1 MLFAASL
8 VNKTNTKPYRK
19 TERRRMT
26 FRELLRNGMLPL
38 LAVLCI
44 LGNSSPTFAQAN
56 IEAFGQNRI
65 QYRKFDWKYFDTKHF
80 RVYHYDKSGRQLGR
94 HVAEE
99 AEYDMNVIERRLG
112 SQFPQRFNI
121 ILYNNYD
128 EYRQSNIGLKEESS
142 STLGNTKAGSLKIV
156 DDKLVVYFTGAHAD
170 IRRQIR
176 SGMAT
181 VVMQRMLYG
190 DNLKKAVKN
199 SLVQNL
205 PEWVTAG
212 YIAYLV
218 DGWDEKTNSEWK
230 GLMNANPNRGFY
242 EISMQQ
248 PEIAGKAFW
257 KFVSDQY
264 GPNTVKTLLY
274 AMQQKASLN
283 KATLMPQNLN
293 MKVTKA
299 YDSCMKYYKSAYAVD
314 ELNQEK
320 PDSTHGV
327 AELKVPSDNTI
338 LRNIKISPDG
348 VNVAFVAWKNGQF
361 NVMIQRAGNDEAV
374 PISLLEGGQKDLTE
388 EIDPSYPM
396 LAWSKTGSKLAIL
409 YRLKRGTYLR
419 IYNHTKGRIE
429 NYTIP
434 NNRFERAI
442 SMSFTE
448 DDGALVLSAVK
459 KSQTDLYLFT
469 IKGSKLINI
478 TDDAWDDLSPQ
489 FISGG
494 SRTGILFLSNRPKPN
509 MNVPVG
515 VNELPS
521 GPLNVFFYNIVSKN
535 PELIQCT
542 NVQKGRISQPI
553 QYGFENFA
561 YLHDSNG
568 INNKYV
574 VMFKR
579 NAANKDS
586 AYSLPVT
593 NYTTSILSHQFCPA
607 TGYVADVI
615 QPKTKYVTYFHD
627 LVMPDPEHPKKL
639 VPTKLSLETQDAPQG
654 SSVKIATDGPVK
666 KKAAKKQ
673 PAKVEVPRSNIK
685 GGNTFQSEFT
695 DNEEKNTTK
704 NDTTNLAEATSPEE
718 DATLVTSANDSST
731 LTEIN
736 DSAYVKMKP
745 SKYRFSF
752 KPDFLS
758 IKLDNT
764 ILFNQYQSIQ
774 SNGGEYDVTL
784 PSALANIS
792 LDEVMENHKL
802 QAGFQFPLAGGSP
815 TSTYFVQYQNL
826 THRLDWGFLY
836 LYKYNKDQ
844 KAVSYYDVQGTY
856 IGIAPQI
863 IRNSVNMAQIDFSY
877 PLDRLR
883 SIKFH
888 TGVREDRLSQKIVD
902 SLSLFI
908 DFKKTAS
915 YTSVSRLEF
924 IFDNTTMPAM
934 NILLGTRAKVYTEYM
949 YGLND
954 GNKSCYNI
962 GFDFRNY
969 QKLYKN
975 LIWANRFAYAH
986 SDGNKIV
993 QYGVG
998 GVDNP
1003 YPKQIGEKYG
1013 QVPSSIY
1020 GFQMMATSLRGYGMF
1035 HRIGNN
1041 FAVVNSEVRLP
1052 LVTTFAKRPIQS
1064 SVIKNLQLVA
1074 FVDVGTAWNG
1084 FIPNAK
1090 GLSDSVST
1098 ATNTNLRPSTS
1109 PYYQLQVPGLL
1120 PPKGNTSMQI
1130 VVPLAFEPIAGY
1142 GLGLRTFIGGYFI
1155 RLDYA
1160 RKTEYN
1166 LNEKK
1171 YMIHIGLGTDF

>member
-1 MLFAASL
+1 
-8 VNKTNTKPYRK
+8 
-19 TERRRMT
+19 MT
-26 FRELLRNGMLPL
+26 FRDLLRNGMLPFMVAFYAL
-38 LAVLCI
+38 V
-44 LGNSSPTFAQAN
+44 SPLSTIAQSN
-56 IEAFGQNRI
+56 IEVFGQNRV

-99 AEYDMNVIERRLG
+99 AEFDMGVIEKKLG

-128 EYRQSNIGLKEESS
+128 EYRQSNIGLKEESPT
-142 STLGNTKAGSLKIV
+142 TLGNTKAGSLKIV
-156 DDKLVVYFTGAHAD
+156 DDKLVVYFTGSHAD

-190 DNLKKAVKN
+190 DNVKKAVKN
-199 SLVQNL
+199 SLLQNT
-205 PEWVTAG
+205 PEWVSSG

-230 GLMNANPNRGFY
+230 GILNANPKRGFY
-242 EISMQQ
+242 EISKQY
-248 PEIAGKAFW
+248 PETAGKAFW
-257 KFVSDQY
+257 KFVADQY

-274 AMQQKASLN
+274 SMQQKVSLN
-283 KATLMPQNLN
+283 KAMLAPQNLN

-299 YDSCMKYYKSAYAVD
+299 YDSCMKYYKNAYAVD
-314 ELNQEK
+314 ELHQEK

-327 AELKVPSDNTI
+327 AALKVPSDNTI

-348 VNVAFVAWKNGQF
+348 VNVAFVAWKNGHF
-361 NVMIQRAGNDEAV
+361 NVMTQKANDDEAV

-396 LAWSKTGSKLAIL
+396 LAWSKTGSKLAII
-409 YRLKRGTYLR
+409 YRLNRGTYLR
-419 IYNHTKGRIE
+419 IYNHSKSRIE

-434 NNRFERAI
+434 NNRFERAL

-448 DDGALVLSAVK
+448 DDGALIISAIK

-469 IKGSKLINI
+469 IKGSKLTNI

-489 FISGG
+489 YISGG

-509 MNVPVG
+509 MNVPVA

-535 PELIQCT
+535 SELLQCT

-553 QYGFENFA
+553 QYGLDNFA

-574 VMFKR
+574 VLFKR
-579 NAANKDS
+579 DDNNKDV

-593 NYTTSILSHQFCPA
+593 NYNTSILSHQFCPT

-615 QPKTKYVTYFHD
+615 QPKTKYITYFHD
-627 LVMPDPEHPKKL
+627 LVMPDPNNPKTL
-639 VPTKLSLETQDAPQG
+639 LPTQLSAEAQEPVQSG
-654 SSVKIATDGPVK
+654 NVKIATDAPVK
-666 KKAAKKQ
+666 KKASKKHAQ
-673 PAKVEVPRSNIK
+673 TKANEPRTEIK
-685 GGNTFQSEFT
+685 GGNAFQSEFT
-695 DNEEKNTTK
+695 DTEEQSSTAPDVVSNNEETT
-704 NDTTNLAEATSPEE
+704 DEQTTPGA
-718 DATLVTSANDSST
+718 SAADSSI
-731 LTEIN
+731 LTEIT

-745 SKYRFSF
+745 ATYRFSF

-758 IKLDNT
+758 IKLDNSM
-764 ILFNQYQSIQ
+764 LFNQYQSIEA
-774 SNGGEYDVTL
+774 NGGQYDVTT
-784 PSALANIS
+784 PSALTNIS
-792 LDEVMENHKL
+792 LDELMENHKL
-802 QAGFQFPLAGGSP
+802 LAGFQFPVYGGSP
-815 TSTYFVQYQNL
+815 TSTYFLQYQNL
-826 THRLDWGFLY
+826 THRLDWGLLFMR
-836 LYKYNKDQ
+836 KQSKDQ
-844 KAVSYYDVQGTY
+844 KNVSYYDQSENYLGTL
-856 IGIAPQI
+856 PQVI
-863 IRNSVNMAQIDFSY
+863 TNSMNMGQVDLSY

-888 TGVREDRLSQKIVD
+888 TGVREDKLAQKVVD
-902 SLSLFI
+902 TISLVL
-908 DFKKTAS
+908 DFKNTAT

-924 IFDNTTMPAM
+924 VFDNTTMPAM

-949 YGLND
+949 YGLTG

-969 QKLYKN
+969 QKLHKN
-975 LIWANRFAYAH
+975 FIWANRFAYAH

-993 QYGVG
+993 QYGLG

-1003 YPKQIGEKYG
+1003 FIPLHGKKYG
-1013 QVPSSIY
+1013 TVPSDIY

-1041 FAVVNSEVRLP
+1041 FAVISSEVRLP
-1052 LVTTFAKRPIQS
+1052 IATTFAKRPVQS
-1064 SVIKNLQLVA
+1064 PFIKNLQLVVFIDA
-1074 FVDVGTAWNG
+1074 GTAWTG
-1084 FIPNAK
+1084 FLPNAQ
-1090 GLSDSVST
+1090 SVSDT
-1098 ATNTNLRPSTS
+1098 TNSYNIDNLRPSTL
-1109 PYYQLQVPGLL
+1109 PNIQVQVPGKI
-1120 PPKGNTSMQI
+1120 PPRSNSSLQL
-1130 VVPLAFEPIAGY
+1130 VVPYASQPLAGY
-1142 GLGLRTFIGGYFI
+1142 GLGLRTFLGGYFI
-1155 RLDYA
+1155 RIDYA
-1160 RKTEYN
+1160 RKTEY
-1166 LNEKK
+1166 EVGQKK
-1171 YMIHIGLGTDF
+1171 YMIHLGLGTDF

>member
-1 MLFAASL
+1 
-8 VNKTNTKPYRK
+8 
-19 TERRRMT
+19 MT
-26 FRELLRNGMLPL
+26 FRELLRNGMLPM
-38 LAVLCI
+38 LAALCVFASP
-44 LGNSSPTFAQAN
+44 NSVFAQSN

-142 STLGNTKAGSLKIV
+142 TTLGNTKAGSLKIV
-156 DDKLVVYFTGAHAD
+156 DDKLVVYFTGSHAD

-190 DNLKKAVKN
+190 DDLKKAVKN
-199 SLVQNL
+199 SLLQNI
-205 PEWVTAG
+205 PEWVTSG

-230 GLMNANPNRGFY
+230 GIMNANPNRGFY
-242 EISMQQ
+242 EISKQH

-274 AMQQKASLN
+274 AMQQKTSLN
-283 KATLMPQNLN
+283 KAMLMPQNLN

-314 ELNQEK
+314 EQNQEK

-348 VNVAFVAWKNGQF
+348 VNVAFVAWQYGHF
-361 NVMIQRAGNDEAV
+361 NVMIQRAGDDKAV
-374 PISLLEGGQKDLTE
+374 PNSLLEGGQKDLTE

-434 NNRFERAI
+434 NNRFERAL

-448 DDGALVLSAVK
+448 DDGSLILSAIK

-469 IKGSKLINI
+469 IKGSKLANI

-494 SRTGILFLSNRPKPN
+494 AKTGILFLSNRPKPN

-535 PELIQCT
+535 PELLQCT
-542 NVQKGRISQPI
+542 NVQKGRVSQPI
-553 QYGFENFA
+553 QYGPENFA

-574 VMFKR
+574 VMLGR
-579 NAANKDS
+579 SAANKDS

-593 NYTTSILSHQFCPA
+593 NYTTSILSHQFCPT
-607 TGYVADVI
+607 TGFAAEVI
-615 QPKTKYVTYFHD
+615 QPKTKYITYFHD
-627 LVMPDPEHPKKL
+627 LVMPDPENPKKL
-639 VPTKLSLETQDAPQG
+639 LPTKLSAETQDAPNG
-654 SSVKIATDGPVK
+654 STVKIATDGPAK
-666 KKAAKKQ
+666 KKATKKQ
-673 PAKVEVPRSNIK
+673 HPKIEEPRSNIK
-685 GGNTFQSEFT
+685 SGNAFQSEFT
-695 DNEEKNTTK
+695 DNEENNSVNKDIAKEDEAPLQEEVNT
-704 NDTTNLAEATSPEE
+704 SG
-718 DATLVTSANDSST
+718 TSASDSSI
-731 LTEIN
+731 LTEIS

-745 SKYRFSF
+745 STYRLSF

-774 SNGGEYDVTL
+774 SNGGQYDVAM

-792 LDEVMENHKL
+792 LDELMENHKL

-826 THRLDWGFLY
+826 TRRLDWGFLF
-836 LYKYNKDQ
+836 LYKQSKDQ
-844 KAVSYYDVQGTY
+844 KRISYYDANDNYLGWL
-856 IGIAPQI
+856 PQI
-863 IRNSVNMAQIDFSY
+863 IRSSVNMAQVDFSY

-883 SIKFH
+883 SIKLH
-888 TGVREDRLSQKIVD
+888 TGIREDKFTQKIVD
-902 SLSLFI
+902 SYSLVF
-908 DFKKTAS
+908 DFKNTAT

-934 NILLGTRAKVYTEYM
+934 NILLGTRAKVYTEYL

-954 GNKSCYNI
+954 GNRSCYNMGI
-962 GFDFRNY
+962 DFRNY

-993 QYGVG
+993 QYGLG

-1003 YPKQIGEKYG
+1003 YPVTPGEKYG
-1013 QVPSSIY
+1013 QVPSSVY
-1020 GFQMMATSLRGYGMF
+1020 GFQMMATSLRGYGLF

-1041 FAVVNSEVRLP
+1041 FAVINSEVRLP
-1052 LVTTFAKRPIQS
+1052 LITTFAKRPIQS
-1064 SVIKNLQLVA
+1064 SFIKNLQLVA

-1084 FIPNAK
+1084 FIPNTK
-1090 GLSDSVST
+1090 GLSDTTSSN
-1098 ATNTNLRPSTS
+1098 TNTNLRQSTS
-1109 PYYQLQVPGLL
+1109 PLVKLQVPGLEPQQTNSSL
-1120 PPKGNTSMQI
+1120 QL
-1130 VVPLAFEPIAGY
+1130 VVPLAFQPLAGY
-1142 GLGLRTFIGGYFI
+1142 GLGLRTFLGGYFI

-1166 LNEKK
+1166 VNEKK
-1171 YMIHIGLGTDF
+1171 YMFHIGLGTDF